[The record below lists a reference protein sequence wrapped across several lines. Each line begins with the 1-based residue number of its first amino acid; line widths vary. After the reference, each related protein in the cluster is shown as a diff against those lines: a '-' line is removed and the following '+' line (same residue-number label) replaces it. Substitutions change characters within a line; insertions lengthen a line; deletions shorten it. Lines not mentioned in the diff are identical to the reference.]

1 MEEALRQIACTPS
14 AGMDTQRRC
23 AAGLGFGMKQSHDH
37 HHGGFVKMSKK
48 EKVGSVKKKL
58 KLLKGLSKDL
68 STFSQMGFAVDQDQN
83 LLDQVRGKMISE
95 AAEVL
100 MKQLEQLKTEEKK
113 LKRKRKQEKA
123 DKLKGKKQ
131 SSACESSDSSDSEC
145 EEEDEC
151 EEEEIVQVKDG
162 LLNLMPV
169 IRSEESS
176 PSPNVGG
183 TDDGNGN
190 GMTKRVEVCMGNK
203 CKKSGG
209 GALLEEFQRA
219 MGAEGG
225 VVACKCMGKCRDGPN
240 VRLFHSDAYHH
251 RTPPNPLC
259 IGVALEDVGA
269 IVGNFVTQGS
279 KSLELRLG

>member
-1 MEEALRQIACTPS
+1 MEEALRQIACTSS
-14 AGMDTQRRC
+14 AGMDTQRRYS
-23 AAGLGFGMKQSHDH
+23 AGLGFVNKQSHEH
-37 HHGGFVKMSKK
+37 QHHGGFVEMKKK
-48 EKVGSVKKKL
+48 EKVGSIKKKL

-83 LLDQVRGKMISE
+83 LLAQVRGKMISE

-123 DKLKGKKQ
+123 NKLKAKIQ

-145 EEEDEC
+145 EEEEV
-151 EEEEIVQVKDG
+151 VQMIDGTQVEDG

-176 PSPNVGG
+176 PSPNVVG
-183 TDDGNGN
+183 TDD

-209 GALLEEFQRA
+209 GALFEEFQRA
-219 MGAEGG
+219 MGAEGD

-251 RTPPNPLC
+251 LTPPNPLC

-269 IVGNFVTQGS
+269 IVGNLFTQGS
-279 KSLELRLG
+279 KSLELGLR

>member
-1 MEEALRQIACTPS
+1 MEEALRQIACTSS
-14 AGMDTQRRC
+14 AGMDTQRRYS
-23 AAGLGFGMKQSHDH
+23 AGLGFVNKQSHEHH
-37 HHGGFVKMSKK
+37 HHGGFVKMKKK
-48 EKVGSVKKKL
+48 ENVGSIKKKL

-68 STFSQMGFAVDQDQN
+68 STFSQMGFAVDRDQN
-83 LLDQVRGKMISE
+83 LLAQVRGKMISK
-95 AAEVL
+95 AVEVL
-100 MKQLEQLKTEEKK
+100 MEQLEQLKTEEKE

-123 DKLKGKKQ
+123 NKLKGKIQ

-145 EEEDEC
+145 EEE
-151 EEEEIVQVKDG
+151 EIVEAKDG
-162 LLNLMPV
+162 LLNLIPV

-176 PSPNVGG
+176 RFPDVVGTG
-183 TDDGNGN
+183 DGN

-219 MGAEGG
+219 MGAEGD

-251 RTPPNPLC
+251 LTPYHPLC

-269 IVGNFVTQGS
+269 IVGNFFTQGS
-279 KSLELRLG
+279 KSLELGLG